1 MRHKHKHK
9 YKHIEAHT
17 YNINNYIVIA
27 NTYDTKDTNFRIGQL
42 LQSAG
47 PTSSPSQIQAI
58 TFTNAYCKQTHSHTQ
73 THTQMQEHTQ
83 IHMQM

>member
-1 MRHKHKHK
+1 MRHKHKRM

-17 YNINNYIVIA
+17 YNINNYIGIA
-27 NTYDTKDTNFRIGQL
+27 NTYDTKDTNFRIGLL

-47 PTSSPSQIQAI
+47 PTSSPSQIQAN
-58 TFTNAYCKQTHSHTQ
+58 TFTKAYCKQTHSHTQ
-73 THTQMQEHTQ
+73 THTQIQEHTQ